1 LRGRNTEDFR
11 KLILVQARR
20 FLNIKEEYDEISQPQ
35 KWDCLKHIHNEALER
50 KQQGE
55 PEVKET
61 KRKKTSKME

>member
-1 LRGRNTEDFR
+1 M
-11 KLILVQARR
+11 QARR